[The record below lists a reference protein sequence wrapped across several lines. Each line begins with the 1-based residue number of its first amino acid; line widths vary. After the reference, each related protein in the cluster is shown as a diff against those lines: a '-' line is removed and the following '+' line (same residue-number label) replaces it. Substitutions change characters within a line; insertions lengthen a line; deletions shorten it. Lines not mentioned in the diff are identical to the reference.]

1 MMRKN
6 ERHVFI
12 GVLLVLVAALAVML
26 LQDVLGS
33 GQPEIRR
40 VSVLLDGEGESYW
53 QNFRLGVD
61 KAAREHNV
69 DVRYVFRYDGPAG
82 TAQAEQL
89 RREWE
94 GELDGVI
101 LVPVDGEALAA
112 VLQEAPTGLAV
123 TVVGPD
129 LPNVDGTCTI
139 SASPEEMGRRLADAV
154 AESGASSCAVILTGQ
169 EGETALR
176 RCRGLEERLQER
188 GVAWRTVMASAIEM
202 LPEPNGQPVVALE
215 PGTTEAL
222 CAWGGPVY
230 GFGTSNSILS
240 RVEEGTAAAL
250 VVQSDYDAGY
260 LSLLSVLEA
269 LDGAQPEDQTLDCY
283 TVTAENMFTDPMDQ
297 ILFPVA

>member
-1 MMRKN
+1 MSKN
-6 ERHVFI
+6 ERHIFI
-12 GVLLVLVAALAVML
+12 GVLLVLAAALAVML
-26 LQDVLGS
+26 VQNILGS

-69 DVRYVFRYDGPAG
+69 DVRYVYRYDGPAG

-101 LVPVDGEALAA
+101 LVPVNGEALA
-112 VLQEAPTGLAV
+112 EALRESPSRLAV
-123 TVVGPD
+123 TVVGPA
-129 LPNVDGTCTI
+129 LSGVEGTCTI

-154 AESGASSCAVILTGQ
+154 ADSGASSCAVILTGQ

-176 RCRGLEERLQER
+176 RYRGLEEGLQAR
-188 GVAWRTVMASAIEM
+188 GVGWRTVMAAAVEA

-222 CAWGGPVY
+222 CARGGPVY
-230 GFGTSNSILS
+230 GFGASNSILRS
-240 RVEEGTAAAL
+240 LEEGTAAAL

-283 TVTAENMFTDPMDQ
+283 TVTAENMFTDPLDQ

>member
-1 MMRKN
+1 MSKN
-6 ERHVFI
+6 ERHIFI
-12 GVLLVLVAALAVML
+12 GVLLVLAAALAVML
-26 LQDVLGS
+26 VQNILGS

-69 DVRYVFRYDGPAG
+69 DVRYVYRYDGPAG

-101 LVPVDGEALAA
+101 LVPVDGEALAEA
-112 VLQEAPTGLAV
+112 LREAPAGLAV
-123 TVVGPD
+123 TVAGPA
-129 LPNVDGTCTI
+129 LPDTEGTCTI
-139 SASPEEMGRRLADAV
+139 SASPTEMGRRLAAAGAD
-154 AESGASSCAVILTGQ
+154 SGASSCAVILTGQ

-176 RCRGLEERLQER
+176 RYRGLEEGLQAR
-188 GVAWRTVMASAIEM
+188 GVGWRTVMAAAVEA

-222 CAWGGPVY
+222 CARGGPVY
-230 GFGTSNSILS
+230 GFGASNSILRS
-240 RVEEGTAAAL
+240 LEEGTAAAL

-283 TVTAENMFTDPMDQ
+283 TVTAENMFTDPLDQ

>member
-1 MMRKN
+1 MSKN
-6 ERHVFI
+6 ERHIFM
-12 GVLLVLVAALAVML
+12 GVLLVLAAALVVML
-26 LQDVLGS
+26 VQNILGS

-69 DVRYVFRYDGPAG
+69 DVRYVYRYDGPTG

-101 LVPVDGEALAA
+101 LVPVDGEALAEA
-112 VLQEAPTGLAV
+112 LREAPSGLAV
-123 TVVGPD
+123 TVAGPA
-129 LPNVDGTCTI
+129 LPDAEETCTI
-139 SASPEEMGRRLADAV
+139 SASPEEMGRQLADAV
-154 AESGASSCAVILTGQ
+154 ADSGTSSCAVILTGQ

-176 RCRGLEERLQER
+176 RYRGLEERLQER
-188 GVAWRTVMASAIEM
+188 GVAWRTVMASAVEM

-230 GFGTSNSILS
+230 GFGASNSILRS
-240 RVEEGTAAAL
+240 LEEGTAAAL

-260 LSLLSVLEA
+260 LSLLSVLKA

-283 TVTAENMFTDPMDQ
+283 TVTAENMFTDPLDQ

>member
-1 MMRKN
+1 MSKN
-6 ERHVFI
+6 ERHIFI
-12 GVLLVLVAALAVML
+12 GVLLVLAAALAVML
-26 LQDVLGS
+26 VQNILGS

-69 DVRYVFRYDGPAG
+69 DVRYVYRYDGPAG

-101 LVPVDGEALAA
+101 LVPVNGEALAEA
-112 VLQEAPTGLAV
+112 LREAPSGLAV
-123 TVVGPD
+123 TVVGPA
-129 LPNVDGTCTI
+129 LSGVEGTCTI

-154 AESGASSCAVILTGQ
+154 ADSGASSCAVILTGQ

-176 RCRGLEERLQER
+176 RYRGLEEGLKAR
-188 GVAWRTVMASAIEM
+188 GVGWRTVMAAAVEA

-222 CAWGGPVY
+222 CARGGPVY
-230 GFGTSNSILS
+230 GFGASNSILRS
-240 RVEEGTAAAL
+240 LEEGTAAAL

-269 LDGAQPEDQTLDCY
+269 LDGAQPEDQILDCY
-283 TVTAENMFTDPMDQ
+283 TVTAENMFTDPLDQ